1 MTTRS
6 TVSPEGGP
14 EKPLGPSGGMTTKKM
29 SPRAGCERGSP
40 AQAAG
45 ARGDVASA
53 ASRRSPRTALDPG
66 NGTLEAVSRIQW
78 ILLVPGALAWAL
90 RGRNAAFAF
99 TVGGLVSIAFWSLHR
114 IIVAKMLT
122 PKVRLRWFYG
132 FLTLVKLAL
141 IVLCLRG
148 MMVIVPQEGFSM
160 ATGLMLFVIAILLV
174 AGWQAVASFRTRKP
188 PND

>member
-1 MTTRS
+1 MPMTTRS
-6 TVSPEGGP
+6 TVSPEGG
-14 EKPLGPSGGMTTKKM
+14 EK
-29 SPRAGCERGSP
+29 
-40 AQAAG
+40 
-45 ARGDVASA
+45 
-53 ASRRSPRTALDPG
+53 ALDPG

>member
-1 MTTRS
+1 MRS
-6 TVSPEGGP
+6 TVSPEGP
-14 EKPLGPSGGMTTKKM
+14 EKN
-29 SPRAGCERGSP
+29 
-40 AQAAG
+40 
-45 ARGDVASA
+45 
-53 ASRRSPRTALDPG
+53 LDPG
-66 NGTLEAVSRIQW
+66 SGTLKTINQIQW
-78 ILLVPGALAWAL
+78 ILLVPGALIWSL
-90 RGRNAAFAF
+90 RGRDAIFAF
-99 TVGGLVSIAFWSLHR
+99 TVGGLISIAFWSLHR